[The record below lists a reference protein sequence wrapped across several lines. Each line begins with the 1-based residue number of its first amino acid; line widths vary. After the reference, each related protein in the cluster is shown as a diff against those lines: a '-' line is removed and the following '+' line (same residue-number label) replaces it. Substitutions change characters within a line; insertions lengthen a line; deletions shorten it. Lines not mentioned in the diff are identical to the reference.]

1 MTMKRLR
8 IAATI
13 LACLL
18 AVTACSKE
26 EAHEE
31 PVAEEGHKLPAVDAT
46 ASQDA
51 EAAIAA
57 AMAASPTA
65 LEAPATASPGAVA
78 PSVAASSASA
88 HPSAEGPA
96 PAH

>member
-1 MTMKRLR
+1 MTMKHLR
-8 IAATI
+8 IAATV

-31 PVAEEGHKLPAVDAT
+31 VPAEESHNLPALDAT

-65 LEAPATASPGAVA
+65 LEAPAGAASSG
-78 PSVAASSASA
+78 VAASSAAA
-88 HPSAEGPA
+88 HPPAEGVA
-96 PAH
+96 PGH